1 MDMKY
6 DAFLFDLDGTLI
18 NTQIVDYVI
27 HRDLLAELGYE
38 LQINTYA
45 AVFGHTRPAM
55 IQGLLRHVKEPISVE
70 EYSARYVPR
79 LEESVRERS
88 DLLVL
93 HADAFLHAAHLRNI
107 PLALVTSSP
116 RNVLQHIAAIEH
128 LLPLFRVVITK
139 DDVTN
144 PKPHPEPFLKAAEK
158 LGAKNPFIFE
168 DSLPGGLSAN
178 RAGFPFAIHKHAAN
192 HSAARVMETMEHIQ
206 FEFDDYANPQV
217 QALLT
222 D

>member
-1 MDMKY
+1 MKY

-27 HRDLLAELGYE
+27 HRDLLAELGYD

-45 AVFGHTRPAM
+45 AVFGQTRSNM
-55 IQGLLRHVKEPISVE
+55 IEGLLRHVQKPPSTE

-79 LEESVRERS
+79 LEEAVKEGM

-93 HADAFLHAAHLRNI
+93 HADAFLHAAHLRGI

-116 RNVLQHIAAIEH
+116 RSVLQHIAAIEG
-128 LLPLFRVVITK
+128 LLPLFHTVITR
-139 DDVTN
+139 DDITN

-158 LGAKNPFIFE
+158 LSARNPFIFE

-178 RAGFPFAIHKHAAN
+178 RAGLPFAVHKHAAN
-192 HSAARVMETMEHIQ
+192 HSAARVMETMEHVQ
-206 FEFDDYANPQV
+206 FEFDDYADPRI
-217 QALLT
+217 QAFLE
-222 D
+222 